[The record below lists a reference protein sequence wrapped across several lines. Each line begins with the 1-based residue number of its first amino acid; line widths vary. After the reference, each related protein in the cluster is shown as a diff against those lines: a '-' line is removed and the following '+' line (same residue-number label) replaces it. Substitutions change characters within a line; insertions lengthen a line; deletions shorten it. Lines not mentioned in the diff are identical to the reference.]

1 MLFSNYFMIN
11 FVSLPGYKASI
22 KAASMSY
29 IFLYSPLHRENSYYS
44 LISST
49 DSLIHPFIQLTIFF
63 KDQLCA
69 DLSAGFIAL
78 KWNFHFNSWQKE
90 NLRYSPQLH
99 TQTSDSEVTNFPV
112 VAGTKFPVSK
122 KNSCAFCCSVVGK
135 VKERKKQTRL
145 GRCEFFLTALPF
157 TEAHSSK
164 AK

>member
-1 MLFSNYFMIN
+1 MIN

-22 KAASMSY
+22 KAVSTSY

-44 LISST
+44 LILFT
-49 DSLIHPFIQLTIFF
+49 DPLIHPFIQLTIFF

-78 KWNFHFNSWQKE
+78 KWNFHFNSRHKE

-99 TQTSDSEVTNFPV
+99 TQTSDSKVTNFPV
-112 VAGTKFPVSK
+112 VAGTTFPMSK
-122 KNSCAFCCSVVGK
+122 KNSCPLCCSAVGE
-135 VKERKKQTRL
+135 VKESKKQDRL
-145 GRCEFFLTALPF
+145 GRCEFFLTALPV
-157 TEAHSSK
+157 TEAHSSR